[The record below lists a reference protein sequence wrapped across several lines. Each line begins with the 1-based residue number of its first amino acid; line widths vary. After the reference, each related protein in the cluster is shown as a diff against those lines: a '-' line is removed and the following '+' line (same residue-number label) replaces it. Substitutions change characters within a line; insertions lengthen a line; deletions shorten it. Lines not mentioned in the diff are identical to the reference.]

1 MTFREMLK
9 QAEARLTEAG
19 VTDAGYDARVLLERA
34 YHLDTARYLA
44 VSGETPEEYVRDPAE
59 RQAAAET
66 FAKDLRKRAER
77 IPLQQILGEV
87 EFYGH
92 VFKVNASVLCPR
104 QDTEVLVEAVIQ
116 DPAPG
121 SALLDLCTG
130 SGCIAISVLADREI
144 TYALGVDI
152 SEEALRVAEFNR
164 RQVLEPEKQDRLTL
178 LRSDLYEAVP
188 EYLRERKLPGF
199 DILVSNPPYIPSR
212 VVDTLEPEVRDH
224 EPRLALDGA
233 EDGLLFYRRLLKD
246 ARSFLNPGGRI
257 YFEIG
262 YDQGEAV
269 RRMMED
275 KGFHDVEVIRD
286 FGGNDRVVKG
296 YV

>member
-1 MTFREMLK
+1 M
-9 QAEARLTEAG
+9 
-19 VTDAGYDARVLLERA
+19 
-34 YHLDTARYLA
+34 
-44 VSGETPEEYVRDPAE
+44 
-59 RQAAAET
+59 
-66 FAKDLRKRAER
+66 
-77 IPLQQILGEV
+77 
-87 EFYGH
+87 
-92 VFKVNASVLCPR
+92 NASVLCPR

-121 SALLDLCTG
+121 NALLDLCTG
-130 SGCIAISVLADREI
+130 SGCIVISILAAREI
-144 TYALGVDI
+144 SHALGVDI

-212 VVDTLEPEVRDH
+212 IMDTLEPEVREH

>member
-1 MTFREMLK
+1 M
-9 QAEARLTEAG
+9 
-19 VTDAGYDARVLLERA
+19 
-34 YHLDTARYLA
+34 
-44 VSGETPEEYVRDPAE
+44 
-59 RQAAAET
+59 
-66 FAKDLRKRAER
+66 
-77 IPLQQILGEV
+77 
-87 EFYGH
+87 
-92 VFKVNASVLCPR
+92 
-104 QDTEVLVEAVIQ
+104 EAVIQ

-121 SALLDLCTG
+121 NALLDLCTG
-130 SGCIAISVLADREI
+130 SGCIVISILAAREI
-144 TYALGVDI
+144 SHALGVDI

-188 EYLRERKLPGF
+188 EYLRERKLPGC

-212 VVDTLEPEVRDH
+212 IMDTLEPEVREH

>member
-9 QAEARLTEAG
+9 QAEVRLTEAG

-44 VSGETPEEYVRDPAE
+44 VSGETPEEYVRDPAA
-59 RQAAAET
+59 RQAAAEA
-66 FAKDLRKRAER
+66 FAKDIRKRAER

-92 VFKVNASVLCPR
+92 VFKVNAHVLCPR
-104 QDTEVLVEAVIQ
+104 QDTEVLVEAAIQ
-116 DPAPG
+116 DPAPCN
-121 SALLDLCTG
+121 ALLDLCTG
-130 SGCIAISVLADREI
+130 SGCIAISILADREI
-144 TYALGVDI
+144 KHVLGVDI
-152 SEEALRVAEFNR
+152 SEEALEVAEFNR
-164 RQVLEPEKQDRLTL
+164 THVLETEKQGRLTL
-178 LRSDLYEAVP
+178 LRSDLYAEVP
-188 EYLRERKLPGF
+188 EYLREQQLPGF

-212 VVDTLEPEVRDH
+212 VVDTLDPEVRDH
-224 EPRLALDGA
+224 EPRIALDGA

-246 ARSFLNPGGRI
+246 AMAYLNPGGRI
-257 YFEIG
+257 YVEIG

-269 RRMMED
+269 RRMMENR
-275 KGFHDVEVIRD
+275 GFHNVEVIRD